1 LAKAAIAAPRVALL
15 TVVWLRYVVIADQLG
30 IHPDVSAGT
39 FGRASGGVSW
49 SRVTP
54 TIVLNILIL
63 GTVSGM
69 VPNVHAEGEV
79 GLGFHGQV
87 RLDSPA
93 PQSFIS
99 MVLRTV

>member
-1 LAKAAIAAPRVALL
+1 LAKAAIAASRVALL

-69 VPNVHAEGEV
+69 VPNVHAEGEMR
-79 GLGFHGQV
+79 LGFHGQV

>member
-1 LAKAAIAAPRVALL
+1 M
-15 TVVWLRYVVIADQLG
+15 VWLRYVVIADQLG

-39 FGRASGGVSW
+39 FGGASGGMIW

-69 VPNVHAEGEV
+69 VPNVDAEDE
-79 GLGFHGQV
+79 V
-87 RLDSPA
+87 RLGAGPKPDGTHEPS
-93 PQSFIS
+93 
-99 MVLRTV
+99 